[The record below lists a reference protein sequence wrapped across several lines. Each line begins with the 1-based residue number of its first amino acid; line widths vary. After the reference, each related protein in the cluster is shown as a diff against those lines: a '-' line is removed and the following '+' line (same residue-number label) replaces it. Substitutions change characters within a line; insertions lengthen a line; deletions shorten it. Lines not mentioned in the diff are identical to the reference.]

1 MALLL
6 CIEAGT
12 DIGSIALAKNDRLL
26 SLRESCESRQHAQ
39 NLAVYVEEILREN
52 DLDAKDL
59 DAVAVGMGPG
69 SYTGLRICVSLA
81 KGICYGAGIPL
92 IAVGSLEAL
101 TRVALEDY
109 EAGILNVDDIS
120 DAILLPMID
129 ARRMEVYCQ
138 QFDAQAHPLSGVEAK
153 VVTAESFLDERRSG
167 RTMVLFGS
175 GAAKCKELFP
185 EDNVRLVEVTPSAR
199 GLVKKPAYE
208 AFRHKNFEDIAYL
221 SLFISKDFCRS
232 PSSKK
237 NFDYI
242 CTHKPKGW
250 TLTYGVMATLQILD
264 LSFLVRIRYQSTK
277 PALQDAGFLCIE
289 AFYVL
294 EIEVD
299 ALRILIGLPTIIGL

>member
-1 MALLL
+1 MAYPGQTIPKIRFSQKNGRPLPNFLVFMYLATSNPKYFMALLL

-12 DIGSIALAKNDRLL
+12 DLGSVALAKNDRLL
-26 SLRESCESRQHAQ
+26 SLRERCESRQHAQ

-59 DAVAVGMGPG
+59 DTVAVGMGPG

-199 GLVKKPAYE
+199 GVVKPAYE
-208 AFRHKNFEDIAYL
+208 AFRHKKFEDIAYFEPFYL
-221 SLFISKDFCRS
+221 KDFVVT

-237 NFDYI
+237 IF
-242 CTHKPKGW
+242 
-250 TLTYGVMATLQILD
+250 
-264 LSFLVRIRYQSTK
+264 
-277 PALQDAGFLCIE
+277 
-289 AFYVL
+289 
-294 EIEVD
+294 
-299 ALRILIGLPTIIGL
+299 

>member
-1 MALLL
+1 M
-6 CIEAGT
+6 
-12 DIGSIALAKNDRLL
+12 
-26 SLRESCESRQHAQ
+26 SRK
-39 NLAVYVEEILREN
+39 ILREN

-59 DAVAVGMGPG
+59 DTVAVGMGPG

-167 RTMVLFGS
+167 RTMVLVRQRGS
-175 GAAKCKELFP
+175 QMQRAF
-185 EDNVRLVEVTPSAR
+185 SR
-199 GLVKKPAYE
+199 G
-208 AFRHKNFEDIAYL
+208 
-221 SLFISKDFCRS
+221 
-232 PSSKK
+232 
-237 NFDYI
+237 
-242 CTHKPKGW
+242 
-250 TLTYGVMATLQILD
+250 
-264 LSFLVRIRYQSTK
+264 
-277 PALQDAGFLCIE
+277 
-289 AFYVL
+289 
-294 EIEVD
+294 
-299 ALRILIGLPTIIGL
+299 

>member
-12 DIGSIALAKNDRLL
+12 DIGSVALAKNDRLL

-120 DAILLPMID
+120 DAILPVEDWERAVLCPMVD

-153 VVTAESFLDERRSG
+153 VVTAESFLDERRAG

-175 GAAKCKELFP
+175 GAGKCKELFP

-199 GLVKKPAYE
+199 GLVKPAYE
-208 AFRHKNFEDIAYL
+208 AFRHKKFEDIAYFEPFYL
-221 SLFISKDFCRS
+221 KDFVVT

-237 NFDYI
+237 IF
-242 CTHKPKGW
+242 
-250 TLTYGVMATLQILD
+250 
-264 LSFLVRIRYQSTK
+264 
-277 PALQDAGFLCIE
+277 
-289 AFYVL
+289 
-294 EIEVD
+294 
-299 ALRILIGLPTIIGL
+299 

>member
-12 DIGSIALAKNDRLL
+12 DIGSVALAKNDRLL

-109 EAGILNVDDIS
+109 KAGILNVDDIS

-129 ARRMEVYCQ
+129 ARRMEVYTQ
-138 QFDAQAHPLSGVEAK
+138 LFDAQGQPLTEVSAE
-153 VVTAESFLDERRSG
+153 VVGEGSFAAFRGQG
-167 RTMVLFGS
+167 RPFVIFGS
-175 GAAKCKELFP
+175 GARKCAGILS
-185 EDNVRLVEVTPSAR
+185 DAVCVEVTPSAR
-199 GLVKKPAYE
+199 GLARLAQQALDE
-208 AFRHKNFEDIAYL
+208 GRTEDIAYFEPFYL
-221 SLFISKDFCRS
+221 KDFVVTTSR
-232 PSSKK
+232 KK
-237 NFDYI
+237 LF
-242 CTHKPKGW
+242 
-250 TLTYGVMATLQILD
+250 
-264 LSFLVRIRYQSTK
+264 
-277 PALQDAGFLCIE
+277 
-289 AFYVL
+289 
-294 EIEVD
+294 
-299 ALRILIGLPTIIGL
+299 